1 MNSAFSRVF
10 FTVSLSAGYGL
21 LALLGLVGNAHGKAS
36 STAFGVTSIA
46 TALAFIS
53 VGFLLSTFDKV
64 QPQQSPSK
72 RPSSWLLRQRIAAL
86 ITYPIALAFGAVW
99 SGLIDAPQ
107 LISLLGLVTAMM
119 CAVTVFCTAMIY
131 CSLETVAAWVSKFTV
146 PVYLAFCL
154 ATGSSLLNSI
164 SFIFG
169 RFQTNAGKFMAV
181 LTVTAILAAI
191 ILKWFDWHKMRK
203 SSADHSQT
211 ERLQI
216 RVYLLLT
223 LALFVTLL
231 SLAQAWL
238 TIVTAVL
245 VFLAASIE
253 RWIFFSKP
261 EQDETV
267 I

>member
-1 MNSAFSRVF
+1 
-10 FTVSLSAGYGL
+10 
-21 LALLGLVGNAHGKAS
+21 
-36 STAFGVTSIA
+36 
-46 TALAFIS
+46 
-53 VGFLLSTFDKV
+53 
-64 QPQQSPSK
+64 
-72 RPSSWLLRQRIAAL
+72 
-86 ITYPIALAFGAVW
+86 
-99 SGLIDAPQ
+99 
-107 LISLLGLVTAMM
+107 
-119 CAVTVFCTAMIY
+119 
-131 CSLETVAAWVSKFTV
+131 
-146 PVYLAFCL
+146 
-154 ATGSSLLNSI
+154 
-164 SFIFG
+164 
-169 RFQTNAGKFMAV
+169 MAV